1 MLRIDINPYRII
13 ESVLWW
19 WKVLELSQGTFTK
32 YIHCFPAMHTIMIIM
47 NDISIHDYS
56 IVQSLTIET
65 EGYQCYVSNIN
76 VRPARNNR
84 SDATMY

>member
-1 MLRIDINPYRII
+1 MLRLYINPYRII

-19 WKVLELSQGTFTK
+19 WRVLELSQSTYTE
-32 YIHCFPAMHTIMIIM
+32 HCPAMHTIMIIM

-56 IVQSLTIET
+56 IVQSLTIEI
-65 EGYQCYVSNIN
+65 EGYQCYVSDIN